1 MPHTT
6 SLLRRPE
13 VERRIGRSRASV
25 YADIAA
31 GLLPRP
37 VKIGQRAVAWPS
49 HEIDAVINAL
59 TAGATPEEMYALVNQ
74 LHAARTV
81 TESINVDGICL

>member
-31 GLLPRP
+31 GVLPRP

-49 HEIDAVINAL
+49 HEIDAVISAL
-59 TAGATPEEMYALVNQ
+59 TAGATPEEMHALVNQ
-74 LHAARTV
+74 LHAAR
-81 TESINVDGICL
+81 GQ